1 MYSYYKNWNVS
12 TEEGRAKQSSDIEQC
27 LYPQPSLEIGKCQ
40 GYRNY
45 SLYSLPPTPFMIP
58 LGNPQPAVCCVEG

>member
-45 SLYSLPPTPFMIP
+45 SLYSLAPNPLYDSLRKPPTSSM
-58 LGNPQPAVCCVEG
+58 LC